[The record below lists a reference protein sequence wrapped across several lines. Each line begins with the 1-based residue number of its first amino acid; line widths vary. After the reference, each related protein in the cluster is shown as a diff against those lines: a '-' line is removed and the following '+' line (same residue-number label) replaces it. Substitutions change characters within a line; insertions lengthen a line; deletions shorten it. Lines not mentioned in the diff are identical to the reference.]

1 MTLSSQD
8 VEAIAQRVAELIRD
22 PATAPVR
29 YVDARCVAKV
39 LGVDRE
45 WVYAHARQ
53 LGAMRLGGPH
63 GRLRFDLQHVRQAL
77 AEKPATE
84 PKPAQ
89 PSGRRRPRRTG
100 RQRVDLLPYES

>member
-1 MTLSSQD
+1 MMLPSED
-8 VEAIAQRVAELIRD
+8 IEAIAQRVAELIRD
-22 PATAPVR
+22 AAQAPVR
-29 YVDARCVAKV
+29 YVDARCVAEI

-45 WVYAHARQ
+45 WVYTHARQ
-53 LGAMRLGGPH
+53 LGAVRLGGPN

-77 AEKPATE
+77 ADKPITK

-89 PSGRRRPRRTG
+89 PQGPRRPRRTG

>member
-1 MTLSSQD
+1 MLPSED
-8 VEAIAQRVAELIRD
+8 IEAIAQRVAELLRD
-22 PATAPVR
+22 PTPAPVR
-29 YVDARCVAKV
+29 YVDARCVGEV

-53 LGAMRLGGPH
+53 LGAVRLGGPH

-77 AEKPATE
+77 ADKPVTE

-89 PSGRRRPRRTG
+89 PSGRRRPLRRG
-100 RQRVDLLPYES
+100 GARVDLLPYES